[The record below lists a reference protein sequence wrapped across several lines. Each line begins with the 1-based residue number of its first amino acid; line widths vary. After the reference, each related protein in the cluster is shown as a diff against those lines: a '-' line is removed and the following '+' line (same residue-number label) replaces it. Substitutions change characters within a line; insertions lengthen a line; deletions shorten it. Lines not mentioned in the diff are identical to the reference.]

1 MKVLE
6 MKRIIVFLSVMWMI
20 AFGMVFTADADKVKS
35 DPAIFKITILHT
47 NDFHGADME
56 LLAKRA
62 TVIKQCRAQSRNP
75 VLLLDAG
82 DVFARGPYAKR
93 FLGEL
98 EFEVMNQ
105 LRYDALTLGNN
116 EFKAT
121 NDISALRVLSERIG
135 QAWFPVLGANV
146 IDKKTNNYLSGV
158 YPYVIKEFS
167 GIKIAIIGVT
177 APRAG
182 KYSQLALAGLKVLD
196 PIEVS
201 GRVVHKILSSEKP
214 DIIIALTHIG
224 IDDDVVLAE
233 KVPGIS
239 AIIGGDSHTYMMSPE
254 WINQCPIVHAGANG
268 HYIGKLDLMFIKKGL
283 SWRLKNTE
291 WGLINL
297 YNSELKPDPGILKII
312 NRYLAKPLK
321 KAA

>member
-1 MKVLE
+1 
-6 MKRIIVFLSVMWMI
+6 MWLVALLT
-20 AFGMVFTADADKVKS
+20 AFPTDKVQS
-35 DPAIFKITILHT
+35 GPAIFKVTILHT

-62 TVIKQCRAQSRNP
+62 TVIRKCRVESENP
-75 VLLLDAG
+75 ILLLDAG

-93 FLGEL
+93 FFGEL

-105 LRYDALTLGNN
+105 LQYDALTLGNN

-121 NDISALRVLSERIG
+121 NDISAQQVLFERIR
-135 QAWFPVLGANV
+135 QAQFPVLGANV
-146 IDKKTNNYLSGV
+146 VNGKTNNYLPGV
-158 YPYVIKEFS
+158 SPYIIKEFS
-167 GIKIAIIGVT
+167 GVKIAIIGVT

-182 KYSQLALAGLKVLD
+182 AYCQLAGLKVLD

-201 GRVVHKILSSEKP
+201 GRVVHKTLSSEKP

-224 IDDDVVLAE
+224 IDDDFILAE

-254 WINQCPIVHAGANG
+254 WINQCPIVQAGANG
-268 HYIGKLDLMFIKKGL
+268 HYIGKLDLTFIKKSHG
-283 SWRLKNTE
+283 WRLKNTE

-312 NRYLAKPLK
+312 DRYLAKPLK